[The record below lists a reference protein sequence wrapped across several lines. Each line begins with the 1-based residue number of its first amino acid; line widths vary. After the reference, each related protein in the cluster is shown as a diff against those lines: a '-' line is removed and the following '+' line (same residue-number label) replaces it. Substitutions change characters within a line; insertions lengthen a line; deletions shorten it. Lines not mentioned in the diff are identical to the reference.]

1 MSERS
6 RTADAATGRRA
17 RRPALRLW
25 ALALLAVVWAGAAG
39 AVRADEIV
47 LQSGELIEGTIVDA
61 TRNTVVIRRAIG
73 GMRQMRIRDIEEV
86 RVDLVQ
92 GGRISGQILSW
103 VDGVHQVRSGGE
115 VVSIRD
121 GRVLSRAPHEE
132 TGGRP
137 PAAEAPLR
145 QAEPTV
151 GRAAVPAVSE
161 RPAAES
167 PAPEGPADESPAAE
181 SPAVESPDTERPA
194 AETTAEETTAD
205 ESPAVASPA
214 PESPAESSTAERPDT
229 ETTADEATAAPKA
242 RNGTEAVAVKASV
255 DLAEAGAAGVVF
267 RIELSRPAEKTVVLI
282 YGTVDGTA
290 KAGEDYEPR
299 QGVLTLAPGTRSA
312 DVRVPLIEHRRLK
325 GDTRFELFLTA
336 DPKVA
341 TIVDQRVTATIP
353 GDG

>member
-1 MSERS
+1 M
-6 RTADAATGRRA
+6 A
-17 RRPALRLW
+17 
-25 ALALLAVVWAGAAG
+25 VWAGAPD
-39 AVRADEIV
+39 AVQADEFV
-47 LQSGELIEGTIVDA
+47 LQTGELIEGTIVDA

-73 GMRQMRIRDIEEV
+73 GMRQMRIRDIEEA

-103 VDGVHQVRSGGE
+103 VNGIHHVRSGGE
-115 VVSIRD
+115 VVSIRE
-121 GRVLSRAPHEE
+121 GRILSRAPYEE
-132 TGGRP
+132 RSSQPP
-137 PAAEAPLR
+137 PAAAPQR
-145 QAEPTV
+145 QAEPTI
-151 GRAAVPAVSE
+151 GTPAAPAVSE
-161 RPAAES
+161 AERPADESPPAEAPAAESPVPGSPATERPADESPPTEGTADQTPAAESLPAES
-167 PAPEGPADESPAAE
+167 PAPESSPDESRAAE
-181 SPAVESPDTERPA
+181 RIT
-194 AETTAEETTAD
+194 
-205 ESPAVASPA
+205 A
-214 PESPAESSTAERPDT
+214 PEAE
-229 ETTADEATAAPKA
+229 
-242 RNGTEAVAVKASV
+242 NGTGAVAVKASV

-267 RIELSRPAEKTVVLI
+267 RIELSRRAEKTVVLI

-312 DVRVPLIEHRRLK
+312 DVRVPLIEDRRLK